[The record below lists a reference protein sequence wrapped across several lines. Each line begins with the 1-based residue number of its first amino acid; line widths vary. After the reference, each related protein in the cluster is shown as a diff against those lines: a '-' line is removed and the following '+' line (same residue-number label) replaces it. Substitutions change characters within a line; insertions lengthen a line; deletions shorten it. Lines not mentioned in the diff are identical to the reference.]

1 MSILRGLTV
10 NADTGL
16 VTIARGDDQTIRF
29 TVTDSTGAV
38 VNITAGG
45 FAFTVKQ
52 SIDDAIGSAL
62 FQKTSPAGSGIDL
75 TSGASGIAD
84 VNIVPADT
92 SAMAGN
98 YVWDL
103 QMTLS
108 SKVRT
113 LAGGV
118 FMVRK
123 DVTTVGTAPTSS
135 SALVSMPGGF
145 YLGSGGFYLLDT
157 VTGLYSGFRLT
168 NGIFEQSAAQSATV
182 PFTY

>member
-10 NADTGL
+10 NADTGR
-16 VTIARGDDQTIRF
+16 VEIARGDDQTIRF

-38 VNITAGG
+38 VNITAGS
-45 FAFTVKQ
+45 FAFTVKE
-52 SIDDAIGSAL
+52 SIDDAIGSAM

-75 TSGASGIAD
+75 TNGASGIAD
-84 VNIVPADT
+84 VSIVPADT
-92 SAMAGN
+92 STLAGA

-108 SKVRT
+108 GLVRT

-118 FMVRK
+118 FFVRK

-135 SALVSMPGGF
+135 SALVSFPGGF
-145 YLGSGGFYLLDT
+145 YVGSGGFYLLDLT
-157 VTGLYSGFRLT
+157 TGLYSGFRLN
-168 NGIFEQSAAQSATV
+168 NGMLEQSAAQSATI
-182 PFTY
+182 PFSY